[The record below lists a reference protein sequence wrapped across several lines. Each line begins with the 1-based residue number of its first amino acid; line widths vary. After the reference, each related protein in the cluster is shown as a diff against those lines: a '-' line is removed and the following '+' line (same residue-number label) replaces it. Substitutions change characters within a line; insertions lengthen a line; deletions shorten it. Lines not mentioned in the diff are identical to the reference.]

1 MIIVVILYNSIFFN
15 FLQASELTF
24 DDIVKPAPVQRRPLE
39 IIYNPY
45 PTSCSKFCNH
55 PIDRDLRQEY
65 RDVIKKAKEG
75 VVCFKWWSSY
85 LRIVQFFVLK
95 VSIHLFELT
104 IILDCKWALC
114 YGIRD
119 HNQHHSVAR
128 RRRTV
133 SKRRAQS
140 HC

>member
-1 MIIVVILYNSIFFN
+1 MKKYEMARLQKSLFFIQNLRSNLGTGNSSRSISSSSSHYITQFLFN
-15 FLQASELTF
+15 FVQASELTF

-75 VVCFKWWSSY
+75 VVC
-85 LRIVQFFVLK
+85 LK
-95 VSIHLFELT
+95 
-104 IILDCKWALC
+104 
-114 YGIRD
+114 
-119 HNQHHSVAR
+119 
-128 RRRTV
+128 
-133 SKRRAQS
+133 
-140 HC
+140 

>member
-1 MIIVVILYNSIFFN
+1 M
-15 FLQASELTF
+15 QASELTF

-75 VVCFKWWSSY
+75 VVCFKRLSSY
-85 LRIVQFFVLK
+85 LHIVQMYIVFGMTF
-95 VSIHLFELT
+95 
-104 IILDCKWALC
+104 
-114 YGIRD
+114 
-119 HNQHHSVAR
+119 Q
-128 RRRTV
+128 
-133 SKRRAQS
+133 
-140 HC
+140 

>member
-1 MIIVVILYNSIFFN
+1 MTRLQKSLFFNSKFEANLGTGHSNRSISSCSSYYITPFFFN
-15 FLQASELTF
+15 FSQASELTF

-75 VVCFKWWSSY
+75 VVCFK
-85 LRIVQFFVLK
+85 
-95 VSIHLFELT
+95 
-104 IILDCKWALC
+104 
-114 YGIRD
+114 
-119 HNQHHSVAR
+119 
-128 RRRTV
+128 
-133 SKRRAQS
+133 
-140 HC
+140 